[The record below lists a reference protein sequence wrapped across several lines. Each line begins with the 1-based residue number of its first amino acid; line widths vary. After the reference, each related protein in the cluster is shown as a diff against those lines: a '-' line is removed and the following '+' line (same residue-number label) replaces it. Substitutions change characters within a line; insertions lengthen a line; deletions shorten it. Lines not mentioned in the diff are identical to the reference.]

1 MTDFSPIPNQEPL
14 LGSRDVAT
22 MLGMS
27 REQVWRLWTS
37 GRLPGYRFDRH
48 VRFSPQ
54 DLERFM
60 AEHYRPG
67 PARGV
72 AAKQALSR
80 GRGRALPDD
89 HEGYRRI

>member
-1 MTDFSPIPNQEPL
+1 MP
-14 LGSRDVAT
+14 
-22 MLGMS
+22 GMS

-48 VRFSPQ
+48 VRFAQQ
-54 DLERFM
+54 DLKRFM

-67 PARGV
+67 PGQGV
-72 AAKQALSR
+72 IAGKAANRSR
-80 GRGRALPDD
+80 SGTQLGE